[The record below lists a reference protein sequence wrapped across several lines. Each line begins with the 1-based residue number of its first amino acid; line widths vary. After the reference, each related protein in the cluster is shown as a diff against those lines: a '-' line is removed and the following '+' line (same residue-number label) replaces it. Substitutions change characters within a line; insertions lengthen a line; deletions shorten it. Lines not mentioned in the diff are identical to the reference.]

1 MRMARREKT
10 TTASTHHRHTKR
22 CSNSGNRQ
30 RRLKLFQFL
39 FCHGSKNIYIFVM
52 IIQENVPM
60 SEHTSFKVG
69 GSARY
74 FVKAE
79 SVNDIKDAIAFANEH
94 ALPSF
99 VIGKGT
105 NLLVSDSGYNGV
117 IIQLGKFFS
126 EITNIGNG
134 KICAK
139 GATPLARLARYTIN
153 EGLAGIHKLAGI
165 PGSLG
170 GAIYM
175 NAGAYGQDVSQTC
188 IEVESID
195 SAGNLHT
202 RTAADCKFGYRH
214 SIFQDLAASR
224 ENAETILSA
233 TFQLTPATELNK
245 TAKDLES
252 ELQECMTKRR
262 NSQPLSMPNA
272 GSTFKRPAGHF
283 AGRLIEDCGLKGM
296 RVGGAEVSA
305 KHAGFVINRGNATCA
320 DVLGLIERIQETVR
334 SGIPEREAEK
344 LVIRGFFDTILNL
357 VTYSPI
363 RGKLQNKIDSK
374 MQEGN

>member
-1 MRMARREKT
+1 M
-10 TTASTHHRHTKR
+10 
-22 CSNSGNRQ
+22 
-30 RRLKLFQFL
+30 
-39 FCHGSKNIYIFVM
+39 
-52 IIQENVPM
+52 
-60 SEHTSFKVG
+60 
-69 GSARY
+69 
-74 FVKAE
+74 
-79 SVNDIKDAIAFANEH
+79 
-94 ALPSF
+94 
-99 VIGKGT
+99 
-105 NLLVSDSGYNGV
+105 LVSDSGYKGV

-195 SAGNLHT
+195 SAGNLYT

-252 ELQECMTKRR
+252 EMQECMTKRR

-272 GSTFKRPAGHF
+272 GSTFKRLDAG
-283 AGRLIEDCGLKGM
+283 AAETPTQIAPGYYIEQAGLKGH
-296 RVGGAEVSA
+296 RIGGAEVSTLHANFIVNAGGATA
-305 KHAGFVINRGNATCA
+305 KDIKELSEFVQAR
-320 DVLGLIERIQETVR
+320 V
-334 SGIPEREAEK
+334 AEK
-344 LVIRGFFDTILNL
+344 FGIELKREIILL
-357 VTYSPI
+357 
-363 RGKLQNKIDSK
+363 
-374 MQEGN
+374 GNFE

>member
-1 MRMARREKT
+1 
-10 TTASTHHRHTKR
+10 
-22 CSNSGNRQ
+22 
-30 RRLKLFQFL
+30 
-39 FCHGSKNIYIFVM
+39 
-52 IIQENVPM
+52 M

-69 GSARY
+69 GPARY

-79 SVNDIKDAIAFANEH
+79 SVSDIKEAIAFANEQ
-94 ALPSF
+94 ALPNY
-99 VIGKGT
+99 ILGKGT

-126 EITNIGNG
+126 EITDLGNS

-195 SAGNLHT
+195 SAGNLYT

-252 ELQECMTKRR
+252 EMQECMTKRR

-272 GSTFKRPAGHF
+272 GSTFKRLDAG
-283 AGRLIEDCGLKGM
+283 AAETPTQIAPGYYIEQAGLKGY
-296 RVGGAEVSA
+296 RIGGAEVSRV
-305 KHAGFVINRGNATCA
+305 HANFIVNADHATA
-320 DVLGLIERIQETVR
+320 TDVKALSEYVQKVV
-334 SGIPEREAEK
+334 AEK
-344 LVIRGFFDTILNL
+344 FGIQLHREVILLGEF
-357 VTYSPI
+357 
-363 RGKLQNKIDSK
+363 
-374 MQEGN
+374 